1 MSTRDLI
8 VQCGAKCKAAVLCM
22 SARGEWGGGG
32 EGDLLL
38 RPVCARASFAYGHQQ
53 TLGVALMVMMMMTVF
68 MMNTIVTLQ
77 QLFTTV
83 ENEENFWPRL
93 MMMMF
98 VSYKLIILRDSSSSA
113 PGICIGG
120 TTM

>member
-8 VQCGAKCKAAVLCM
+8 VQRGAKCKAAVLCM
-22 SARGEWGGGG
+22 SVRGGGG

-68 MMNTIVTLQ
+68 MMNTIIT
-77 QLFTTV
+77 
-83 ENEENFWPRL
+83 
-93 MMMMF
+93 
-98 VSYKLIILRDSSSSA
+98 
-113 PGICIGG
+113 
-120 TTM
+120 